1 MRDKDIILDYVNV
14 NEALRYLGYG
24 DNKPD
29 DNTKKLLDICSCL
42 LYTSDAADE

>member
-29 DNTKKLLDICSCL
+29 DNTKNYWIYVVKNC
-42 LYTSDAADE
+42 